1 MEHFA
6 IFEMLPEGCENAIS
20 RRNLMTVL
28 GMSDAPCG

>member
-20 RRNLMTVL
+20 RRNLMTFWECRT
-28 GMSDAPCG
+28 APCG